1 MHIYNLDV
9 NTDYSWA
16 VVVVDIIF
24 IKASHSKMANIGY
37 QGSSHDKAVEVIV
50 KQFMQR
56 NNGKH
61 RNFVF
66 VQLELI

>member
-37 QGSSHDKAVEVIV
+37 QGSRLEKALEVIM
-50 KQFMQR
+50 KQLMQR
-56 NNGKH
+56 NYREH

-66 VQLELI
+66 VHLELI